1 MNGDGNGGDYRRWRR
16 QPSCGRAGPD
26 EIRGLG
32 GSDILE
38 GVGGDD
44 FLDGGEGDDLILA
57 GGAGDRIVGGAGAD
71 VADYSGLTEAVM
83 IVDNGMYGGTPETLL
98 VWPADDSE
106 DAPGTIE
113 GVETII
119 ATDHDDLIVIGM
131 GAARE
136 VHSGAGNDLLF
147 GSFFDDVLD
156 GGDGNDI
163 LAGLWGDDVITT
175 GDGVDFIYV
184 DRDIEN
190 GATTGHGHD
199 VVTDFDVTMDVLIV
213 EYDADQESY
222 DPFADLTQTAEGAL
236 LTMADDSSIL
246 LLGVDV
252 MELNAMNLM
261 VQAENNY
268 LTVG

>member
-1 MNGDGNGGDYRRWRR
+1 MAVITGDGGDNHLVGG
-16 QPSCGRAGPD
+16 AGPD

-32 GSDILE
+32 GNDILE

-44 FLDGGEGDDLILA
+44 FLDGGDGDDVILA
-57 GGAGDRIVGGAGAD
+57 GGAGDQIVGGSGTD
-71 VADYSGLTEAVM
+71 VADYSGL
-83 IVDNGMYGGTPETLL
+83 
-98 VWPADDSE
+98 SE
-106 DAPGTIE
+106 GIRIFDGSRFGAPGSLMVQAADGSGAPGSIE

-119 ATDHDDLIVIGM
+119 GSGQDDTIFVGMGSVREIRAGDGDDLI
-131 GAARE
+131 
-136 VHSGAGNDLLF
+136 F
-147 GSFFDDVLD
+147 GSFFDDVID
-156 GGDGNDI
+156 GGAGNDV
-163 LAGLWGDDVITT
+163 LAGFLGDDVITT
-175 GDGVDFIYV
+175 GGGVDFIFV

-199 VVTDFDVTMDVLIV
+199 VVTDFDVTMDVLVV

-261 VQAENNY
+261 VQAEDNSAF
-268 LTVG
+268 VA